1 MKKIVSV
8 QALPDYRLCL
18 RYDDGVEGEV
28 DLSAEVGKGVFKAW
42 EDPEFFNR
50 VRIGDFGQVEW
61 PDEIDLCPDA
71 LYLEITGKSVEE
83 LFPNWTKE
91 AVSA

>member
-1 MKKIVSV
+1 MKKIVSIEP
-8 QALPDYRLCL
+8 LPDYHLRL

-28 DLSAEVGKGVFKAW
+28 NLSAEVGKGVFKAW
-42 EDPEFFNR
+42 EDKEFFKQ

-61 PDEIDLCPDA
+61 PNKIDLCPDA

-83 LFPNWTKE
+83 IFPDWKPEEVN
-91 AVSA
+91 A